1 MSEPF
6 LSSDDYDE
14 RAHRLYTEGRYDEAI
29 ETLREGLQRYPQ
41 AVELHVGMGYARLAR
56 EEYLWSRRAFETALG
71 LDPDQEDAL
80 AGWGEVLLKFG
91 DRAGALA
98 CFDRILALGLRD
110 DQELMLQIGRA
121 LFREGILDQARRFFE
136 VAATAHPES
145 AEAAACV
152 AYAAHRRLDELAR
165 AEPEDL
171 LFAEIAALGPAGRVR
186 DPRQLEMFGTLL
198 AELQGMKA
206 RPSPGEGREIH
217 RVSTVSGATY
227 VGTWEEIVRQMKDD
241 AGEWARGSLEQY
253 MAATARRG
261 RRETGVAIPATD
273 PESFLRGSADA
284 GLLRIL
290 H

>member
-1 MSEPF
+1 
-6 LSSDDYDE
+6 
-14 RAHRLYTEGRYDEAI
+14 
-29 ETLREGLQRYPQ
+29 

-56 EEYLWSRRAFETALG
+56 EEYLWARRAFEAALA

-121 LFREGILDQARRFFE
+121 LFRLERTAPEDHFDGLGIWRLIELKKSVYRLCD
-136 VAATAHPES
+136 HDPEL
-145 AEAAACV
+145 V
-152 AYAAHRRLDELAR
+152 PWHRRLDELAR

-198 AELQGMKA
+198 
-206 RPSPGEGREIH
+206 
-217 RVSTVSGATY
+217 
-227 VGTWEEIVRQMKDD
+227 
-241 AGEWARGSLEQY
+241 
-253 MAATARRG
+253 
-261 RRETGVAIPATD
+261 
-273 PESFLRGSADA
+273 
-284 GLLRIL
+284 
-290 H
+290 